1 MRRFMFAALLC
12 LAPAIGYGQPFN
24 VPAPFLLPNRA
35 VSGPV
40 VYTGPGDIVST
51 WTMWFGSRAYS
62 SATRGNK
69 IWNMCEPTNTTC
81 ADIST
86 SATTGYPVV
95 GTIGATNCGSSTTCT
110 IKTWYD
116 LTGNGND
123 RTQTTAAN
131 RFTYNATAL
140 NGNAC
145 GVAAGSVT
153 GYPTSSAGGT
163 DIVQP
168 YTVSFVA
175 ERTGSLTTVQYI
187 MSSTSSGNFDAQ
199 INFAGTAAIQSYSGQ
214 GANFIQVSAADNAPH
229 TTLAVLNT
237 TSSKLSIDGATAA
250 TGDTGTAPTSTNMG
264 IGKNPANPGNNLVGV
279 FCEGGVAPSAVSAQT
294 TALYSNQHTAYGF

>member
-1 MRRFMFAALLC
+1 MRRFLFATLLC
-12 LAPAIGYGQPFN
+12 LAPAVGYGQPLN

-40 VYTGPGDIVST
+40 VYTGIGDIVST

-131 RFTYNATAL
+131 RFTYNASAL

-153 GYPTSSAGGT
+153 GYPTSSVTGT
-163 DIVQP
+163 DIPQP
-168 YTVSFVA
+168 YTYSAVA
-175 ERTGSLTTVQYI
+175 ERTGSLTTVQYL
-187 MSSTSSGNFDAQ
+187 MSSVSVATNDSQLDFTSTPALLLFSGNGS
-199 INFAGTAAIQSYSGQ
+199 NSIQQ
-214 GANFIQVSAADNAPH
+214 SATDNAPH
-229 TTLAVLNT
+229 AVLALANST
-237 TSSKLSIDGATAA
+237 TSKISVDGAAATTGDSGTAA
-250 TGDTGTAPTSTNMG
+250 ANTNMG
-264 IGKNPANPGNNLVGV
+264 LGKNPGVSGNNFVGI
-279 FCEGGVAPSAVSAQT
+279 FCEGGIAPSDVSSST